1 MIQNQETMTIVV
13 PVFNRP
19 ELVVRC
25 LDSLSAQTWRPIHII
40 VVDNGSTD
48 DTAAAVGRWQ
58 AANESEGLSLELLSD
73 PRRGAAYARQ
83 TGLEHTLTDKVMFF
97 DSDDVMR
104 PDNVASVMEAWKS
117 KPEAQLVV
125 FPIVRHLAGAERPT
139 HSATG
144 NLLERH
150 LVHAIL
156 QTECFAVKT
165 AWLRSVG
172 GWRGEYPNWNDF
184 ETGTRILLREPEVVA
199 ISRPLA
205 DVYPQKES
213 ITGVSFSA
221 KAGLW
226 EKSLDGIERSIKESG
241 RKDIARLLNIVAYRR
256 AVLAACYAKEGR
268 MDLAAPLCRQAL
280 RQVSATRRPLIR
292 FAYHWTRL
300 RLRGAFILVGPFL

>member
-13 PVFNRP
+13 PVYNRP

-25 LDSLSAQTWRPIHII
+25 LDSLAAQTWRPIHII

-48 DTAAAVGRWQ
+48 DTPAAVRRWQ
-58 AANESEGLSLELLSD
+58 AANEAEDLTLELLSD
-73 PRRGAAYARQ
+73 SRRGAAYARQ

-104 PDNVASVMEAWKS
+104 PDNVASVMDAWKRD
-117 KPEAQLVV
+117 PEAQLVL
-125 FPIVRHLAGAERPT
+125 FPVVRHLAGADRRT
-139 HSATG
+139 HSAKG

-156 QTECFAVKT
+156 QTGCFAVKT
-165 AWLRSVG
+165 AFLRSVG

-184 ETGTRILLREPEVVA
+184 ETGTRILLGEPRAVA

-205 DVYPQKES
+205 DVYPQKVS

-221 KAGLW
+221 KSGLW
-226 EKSLDGIERSIKESG
+226 EKSLAGIERSIKESG
-241 RKDIARLLNIVAYRR
+241 RKDITRLLNIVAYRR

-268 MDLAAPLCRQAL
+268 MDLAGPLYREAL
-280 RQVSATRRPLIR
+280 RQVSASRRPLIR
-292 FAYHWTRL
+292 FAYHWTRR